1 MRELESNS
9 LTSPLVASGGGV
21 GVCRIGPFKDA
32 LRPGA
37 PFKDEDTRGDVTAE
51 RAVAPFVIEF
61 GGELAGEAGV
71 RRELGG
77 VARPVRGEVV
87 VAISR
92 YKVVPYRINRELG
105 GGWAVQG
112 QRSFRFACPVVQS
125 RQE

>member
-1 MRELESNS
+1 MRSVSSLREVESSS

-21 GVCRIGPFKDA
+21 GVCRTGPFKDG
-32 LRPGA
+32 LRPGT

-61 GGELAGEAGV
+61 GGGEAGA

-77 VARPVRGEVV
+77 VARPVRGVVV

-105 GGWAVQG
+105 
-112 QRSFRFACPVVQS
+112 
-125 RQE
+125 